1 MEDQSFDRSHYTLLK
16 QAVNG
21 LSGVCDG
28 AETRDDQGFDGSDT
42 RAGHLYAFL
51 PLDAWPLS
59 AFHRAWRWTKKYH
72 RQLEQMQIDCSGL
85 PEPPRFEHQ
94 GRQIALQ
101 PDTRGFFVTFPY
113 DDELIAAFRQI
124 PGQDLHTIP
133 IGTSTKL
140 FFRYRTV
147 KVVTGAGKALLAF
160 ADHYDFRLGPGTKT
174 LAASCDMLPAIEE
187 QDADQHEYRIV
198 VESGTAR
205 AFALYFPRIAA
216 LNDEVKRIPGRSFA
230 YSGGFH
236 WVIPATAPAAD
247 ALLEFIERH
256 PHFFLSPDVK
266 KRLDA
271 LMGRV

>member
-1 MEDQSFDRSHYTLLK
+1 MEEQSFDRNHYMLLK

-85 PEPPRFEHQ
+85 PEPPCFEHQ
-94 GRQIALQ
+94 DRQIALQ

-133 IGTSTKL
+133 IGASTKL

-147 KVVTGAGKALLAF
+147 KAVAGAGKALLAF
-160 ADHYDFRLGPGTKT
+160 AEQYDFRLGSGVER
-174 LAASCDMLPAIEE
+174 LATSCDLQPATET
-187 QDADQHEYRIV
+187 QDTDEHEYRIV
-198 VESGTAR
+198 VEVGKSQ

-230 YSGGFH
+230 STGGFH
-236 WVIPATAPAAD
+236 WVVPATVPAAA
-247 ALLEFIERH
+247 ALLDFVEQHPQFFI
-256 PHFFLSPDVK
+256 SSDVK
-266 KRLDA
+266 ERLEA
-271 LMGRV
+271 LIGLV